1 MQSFKKSQDG
11 SNSMIQEFWYILIQA
26 YKTNVMEEISLP
38 INGEEWD
45 QALMLMCLYTRSNLK
60 MILLWKKRKLR
71 TNKRLSLIRTFWF
84 IIQSNGIDKFGL
96 TIMLL
101 CFKIIY

>member
-1 MQSFKKSQDG
+1 
-11 SNSMIQEFWYILIQA
+11 MIQEFWYILIQA

-45 QALMLMCLYTRSNLK
+45 QAQMLMYLYMRSNLK
-60 MILLWKKRKLR
+60 TISLWKKKKRK
-71 TNKRLSLIRTFWF
+71 TNKRLSLTRTFWF

-101 CFKIIY
+101 CFKITY